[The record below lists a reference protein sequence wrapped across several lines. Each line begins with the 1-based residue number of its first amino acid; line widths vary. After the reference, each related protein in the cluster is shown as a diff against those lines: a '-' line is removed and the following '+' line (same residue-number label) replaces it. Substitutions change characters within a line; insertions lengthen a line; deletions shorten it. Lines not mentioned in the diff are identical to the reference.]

1 MVCSI
6 FYALQG
12 ALNRLVVT
20 VLSNKFNSLLN
31 FTWNT
36 INFDKRRIFQAY
48 TENTDP
54 EYLIVNNGVSQ
65 RSGFESQ
72 QAWIFSGFL
81 FASGYSYV
89 VTVMIFFAFIFST
102 SCSNIWNSH
111 NYHFKIIKIMYLS
124 SKELQRYILR
134 RCPSKNRPLNFAWK
148 MILPETLSSERLL
161 RGYN

>member
-72 QAWIFSGFL
+72 QPEFFQAFFL
-81 FASGYSYV
+81 QV
-89 VTVMIFFAFIFST
+89 DIVT
-102 SCSNIWNSH
+102 
-111 NYHFKIIKIMYLS
+111 
-124 SKELQRYILR
+124 
-134 RCPSKNRPLNFAWK
+134 
-148 MILPETLSSERLL
+148 
-161 RGYN
+161 